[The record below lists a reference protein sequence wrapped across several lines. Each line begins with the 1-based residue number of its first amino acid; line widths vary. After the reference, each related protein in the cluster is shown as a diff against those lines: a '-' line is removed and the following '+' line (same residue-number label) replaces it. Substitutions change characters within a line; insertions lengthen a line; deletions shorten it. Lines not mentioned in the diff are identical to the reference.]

1 MTTMT
6 LPEKGKRG
14 RPKGARRKGV
24 VKWQPKVW
32 RPVYDQIIALH
43 LAGWSNE
50 RIADHV
56 EYNRQQVSN
65 ILNTDN
71 AKKIIKE
78 EGERIRKSL
87 NDDVLGRVSGILAK
101 TMKRTEQIMDN
112 EDLFKEAPFATI
124 RTGLNVGLTLKQ
136 MFQPATVTKETPSTV
151 ININQSTQVQQ
162 NNLEVVEK
170 HADKLAEALDRARE
184 AKLLNAGTIPIRTIT
199 DISRPAENSRE
210 AERG

>member
-24 VKWQPKVW
+24 VKWQPKAW

-50 RIADHV
+50 RIAEHV

-78 EGERIRKSL
+78 EGDRIRKSL

-101 TMKRTEQIMDN
+101 TMSRTEELMKD
-112 EDLFKEAPFATI
+112 EEKFKEAPFATI
-124 RTGLNVGLTLKQ
+124 RTGLAVGMTLKE
-136 MFQPATVTKETPSTV
+136 MFQPSANKEPSPSTV
-151 ININQSTQVQQ
+151 ININQTTQVQQ
-162 NNLEVVEK
+162 NNLDVVET
-170 HADKLAEALDRARE
+170 HSDKLAEALDRARE
-184 AKLLNAGTIPIRTIT
+184 AKLLNAGTIPIRTVTDAIRSAESIT
-199 DISRPAENSRE
+199 ETK
-210 AERG
+210 RG